1 MKAVVIALLLL
12 TAGFVAVATTPTA
25 SACSSNDPVGCVEN
39 AWNTIDRTVRCVAFN
54 DCG

>member
-1 MKAVVIALLLL
+1 MKAVLIALMLL
-12 TAGFVAVATTPTA
+12 AGVGGIAVATPVA

-39 AWNTIDRTVRCVAFN
+39 AWNTVDRTVRCVAFE